1 MVCIFQMQLNE
12 FKKFQLLSLLLFKC
26 HGHQFLVN
34 CFYEEQYF
42 QTLKFIT
49 KRVVSIFNNV
59 AFFVTI
65 CPISAII
72 CHKKHLVTMIS
83 AILTKINKIFK
94 KKSYFK
100 NFEIIQVLLIFGK
113 SEQRKSDKNL

>member
-1 MVCIFQMQLNE
+1 MRS
-12 FKKFQLLSLLLFKC
+12 KFL
-26 HGHQFLVN
+26 H
-34 CFYEEQYF
+34 FYLCYF
-42 QTLKFIT
+42 SNVMATNFWSIVLTRSSITRHLKFIT
-49 KRVVSIFNNV
+49 KRVVSIFNKV

-113 SEQRKSDKNL
+113 SEQRKSDKKIVTNPTKKV